1 MPSIQKL
8 LFPHRRNHDGS
19 FDSICLNCFLTVAT
33 SASEMELE
41 GYEEKHYCKHSSMTR
56 NCLPGYR
63 MQAA

>member
-1 MPSIQKL
+1 
-8 LFPHRRNHDGS
+8 
-19 FDSICLNCFLTVAT
+19 
-33 SASEMELE
+33 MELE